1 MMIIIIERRQ
11 APTRFFTGVPMQFT
25 KFGRTGLTV
34 SRMILGAGTFGKQ
47 TGEAEAHEMLDKVAE
62 AGVNFIDTADIYPP
76 GAEVGRSEIIT
87 GRWLSN
93 KRGRFILAT
102 KGGGAMGPAAWDAG
116 NSRKH
121 ILDAIEASLRR
132 LKTDYVDLYQ
142 LHMDDPAT
150 PLDEMVE
157 AMDTIVRAGKA
168 RYIGVSNFLAYRL
181 ARALGR
187 QDALKLTRF
196 VSAQPRYNLL
206 FREGEREL
214 FPLAEEDGIAVIPYN
229 PLAGGLLSGRYRHSD
244 APEKGRFSAELGG
257 FGKLYQSRYWHERE
271 FETVGRIQE
280 IAEQQGTPMA
290 TLSVAWIL
298 ANPAITSVILGAS
311 RIEQLTD
318 TLAAADYKLDG
329 AVKAKLDETSI
340 EYRRGDAGK

>member
-1 MMIIIIERRQ
+1 
-11 APTRFFTGVPMQFT
+11 MQFT
-25 KFGRTGLTV
+25 KFDRTGLTV
-34 SRMILGAGTFGKQ
+34 SRMILGTGTFGKQ
-47 TGEAEAHEMLDKVAE
+47 TDQAEAHGMLDKVAE

-76 GAEVGRSEIIT
+76 GAEAGTSEVIT
-87 GRWLSN
+87 GRWLGN

-102 KGGGAMGPAAWDAG
+102 KGGGAMGPAVWDAG

-121 ILDAIEASLRR
+121 ILDAIDASLRR

-150 PLDEMVE
+150 PLDEMAE
-157 AMDTIVRAGKA
+157 AMDTIVRTGKA

-187 QDALKLTRF
+187 QDTLKLTRF

-229 PLAGGLLSGRYRHSD
+229 PLAGGLLSGRYRRSD
-244 APEKGRFSAELGG
+244 MPEKGRFSTELGG
-257 FGKLYQSRYWHERE
+257 FGKLYHARYWHERE
-271 FETVGRIQE
+271 FETVGKIQE
-280 IAEQQGTPMA
+280 IAGQQATPMA

-298 ANPAITSVILGAS
+298 ANSAVTSVILGAS

-318 TLAAADYKLDG
+318 TLAAADYKLDS
-329 AVKAKLDETSI
+329 AVKAKLDEASI
-340 EYRRGDAGK
+340 AYRRGDAGK